1 MKILVDV
8 KDKKQLSK
16 IKAALKLIDV
26 NYQEIEVEKE
36 TDIYYPELQKKI
48 DQSRLDKEE
57 GRLIKYDPNTLWST

>member
-8 KDKKQLSK
+8 KNKKQLSK
-16 IKAALKLIDV
+16 IKAALKLIEV
-26 NYQEIEVEKE
+26 NYEEVENE

-57 GRLIKYDPNTLWST
+57 GRLIKYDPNTLWNT